1 MGSGGCYDQSLAQ
14 DAGELIVHV
23 FFRRRSRPKRPLE
36 RDGGGHRAVLR
47 LLGEDAQSLV
57 SQRIS
62 WSPVILPFCH
72 LPLLMRGGVRVG
84 EGATFILGSEEGAD
98 TGTIRGGIRANAPA
112 SLQVHFAHING
123 GVRMLGGNGEFS
135 TVEDNVIHG
144 GATINGYS
152 GFWFR
157 LHPQHG
163 PRHRHA
169 QQQRYGRPGRERVCD
184 EHDRRQ
190 SRLS

>member
-1 MGSGGCYDQSLAQ
+1 
-14 DAGELIVHV
+14 
-23 FFRRRSRPKRPLE
+23 
-36 RDGGGHRAVLR
+36 
-47 LLGEDAQSLV
+47 
-57 SQRIS
+57 
-62 WSPVILPFCH
+62 
-72 LPLLMRGGVRVG
+72 MRGGVRVG

-152 GFWFR
+152 GFWFGFIR
-157 LHPQHG
+157 NTVRGTVTLSNNVMDDPDANEFVTNTIAGNLVCHNNSPAPQIG
-163 PRHRHA
+163 DSEGQPNVVTGKKVDQCA
-169 QQQRYGRPGRERVCD
+169 G
-184 EHDRRQ
+184 
-190 SRLS
+190 L